1 MSSSP
6 AIDSCP
12 ICDGRIARV
21 ASDHEIRIGRRTVT
35 VNADL
40 PTCSSC
46 GESFLT
52 PVEADALQKRASN
65 SIREQEKLLT
75 PEEIRAIRVR
85 LGLTQGQLETL
96 LGTGPKTVVRWER
109 GTVFQNGATDSLLRV
124 VGKVPQAV
132 HFLAQLRG
140 VGVGPFMRT
149 QNIATQIPSDSATPY
164 YEYAETEKPA
174 RVLMF
179 PQLRD
184 AADIPKLLA
193 RKEVIG

>member
-1 MSSSP
+1 
-6 AIDSCP
+6 
-12 ICDGRIARV
+12 
-21 ASDHEIRIGRRTVT
+21 
-35 VNADL
+35 
-40 PTCSSC
+40 
-46 GESFLT
+46 LT
-52 PVEADALQKRASN
+52 PEEADVLQRRASN
-65 SIREQEKLLT
+65 SIREQERLLT
-75 PEEIRAIRVR
+75 PEEIRAVRVR

-140 VGVGPFMRT
+140 VAVSPFMRT
-149 QNIATQIPSDSATPY
+149 QNIATQIPSDSPTPR
-164 YEYAETEKPA
+164 YEYAETVKPA

-179 PQLRD
+179 PQPRD
-184 AADIPKLLA
+184 VADTPQPLD